1 MAHPT
6 YFSLKT
12 PLPAPLPQVT
22 PGEPF
27 SKPWGCCEGAGGPP
41 QPRPQ
46 LCGDFVR
53 CVTAAPLP
61 SAASVNSVCLF
72 CLFFFSQL
80 HLSSPPRGCSEQ
92 EAQLRTASKFR
103 PILRCG
109 LHLTSS
115 LAFFPPDHPGSL
127 LFTRKQT
134 SCLAARG
141 PEPPETLS
149 RPPGLRTA
157 HPSRKRS
164 LTAAAFLR
172 KLTAERPSGAGTL
185 IVAAF
190 PPAAD
195 DFAHTT
201 AGERCHPGDVSPPWA
216 PNAARVPPRHA
227 GGTGWVRGLGAGG
240 V

>member
-1 MAHPT
+1 MSP
-6 YFSLKT
+6 S
-12 PLPAPLPQVT
+12 P
-22 PGEPF
+22 
-27 SKPWGCCEGAGGPP
+27 SRGAAARGLGGPP
-41 QPRPQ
+41 SPVPSFAVTSCAVSLLHLCPQ
-46 LCGDFVR
+46 QQALTRFV
-53 CVTAAPLP
+53 CFA
-61 SAASVNSVCLF
+61 F
-72 CLFFFSQL
+72 FFFSQL

-172 KLTAERPSGAGTL
+172 KLAAERPSGAGTL

-216 PNAARVPPRHA
+216 PSAAWVPPRPA

-240 V
+240 VRSLCASLAEG

>member
-1 MAHPT
+1 M
-6 YFSLKT
+6 
-12 PLPAPLPQVT
+12 PLPQVT

-27 SKPWGCCEGAGGPP
+27 SKPWGCCKGAGGPP
-41 QPRPQ
+41 SPVPSFAVTSCAVSLLHLCPQ
-46 LCGDFVR
+46 QQALTRFV
-53 CVTAAPLP
+53 CFA
-61 SAASVNSVCLF
+61 F
-72 CLFFFSQL
+72 FFFSQL

-172 KLTAERPSGAGTL
+172 KLAAERPSGAGTL

-190 PPAAD
+190 PPAAA